1 MTIVSTSAFYDRARL
16 EIGSLR
22 QRAERLQS
30 SIGRGERL
38 TRSSDDPVAASQLR
52 GLMRAEALAKIDT
65 ANSARATSDLG
76 LADTALSSFAAYVT
90 RAIELATQ
98 AANGTLTAS
107 QRAGIGQELAQ
118 LHGNL
123 FALANSRDSAGHALF
138 GGETAGQAYTMT
150 AGTVTYAGTA
160 SAGELSLGEGLT
172 VTRGLTGPE
181 FLNFGATDLFQT
193 ISTLAADLQGGAA
206 DPQAAARSALGT
218 LDAGLDSIATAQ
230 TVIGTRLAW
239 IDLTTERRSQ
249 VSEQRASEQAD
260 LGGTDIA
267 ATITELQQAMT
278 VLEASQASFTKLAS
292 LSLFD
297 LIR

>member
-22 QRAERLQS
+22 KRAEGLQS
-30 SIGRGERL
+30 AIGRGERL

-52 GLMRAEALAKIDT
+52 GLMRAEALARIDT

-98 AANGTLTAS
+98 AANGTLTPA
-107 QRAGIGQELAQ
+107 QRAGIGQELGQ

-123 FALANSRDSAGHALF
+123 FALANSRDSSGHALF
-138 GGETAGQAYTMT
+138 GGETAGQAYAMT
-150 AGTVTYAGTA
+150 AGTVSYTGTA

-181 FLNFGATDLFQT
+181 FLNFAGTDLFAA
-193 ISTLAADLQGGAA
+193 ISTLAADLQGAAA
-206 DPQAAARSALGT
+206 DPQAAARTALGT
-218 LDAGLDSIATAQ
+218 LDAGLEAIATAQ
-230 TVIGTRLAW
+230 TVVGTRLAW

-267 ATITELQQAMT
+267 ATITELQQALT

-292 LSLFD
+292 LSLFN

>member
-30 SIGRGERL
+30 AIGRGERL

-52 GLMRAEALAKIDT
+52 GLMRAEALARIDT

-98 AANGTLTAS
+98 AANGTLTPA
-107 QRAGIGQELAQ
+107 QRAGIGQELGQ

-138 GGETAGQAYTMT
+138 GGETAGQAYAMT
-150 AGTVTYAGTA
+150 AGAVSYTGTA

-181 FLNFGATDLFQT
+181 FLNFAGTDLFAA

-206 DPQAAARSALGT
+206 DPQAAARTALGT
-218 LDAGLDSIATAQ
+218 LDAGLDTIATAQ

-267 ATITELQQAMT
+267 ATITELQQALT

-292 LSLFD
+292 LSLFN

>member
-1 MTIVSTSAFYDRARL
+1 MTVVSTSAFYDRARL

-22 QRAERLQS
+22 QRAERLQTA
-30 SIGRGERL
+30 IGRGERL
-38 TRSSDDPVAASQLR
+38 TRSSDDPVAAAQLR

-65 ANSARATSDLG
+65 ANSARAASDLG
-76 LADTALSSFAAYVT
+76 LADTALSSFAAHVT

-98 AANGTLTAS
+98 AASGTLSPA
-107 QRAGIGQELAQ
+107 QRAGIGQELSQ

-138 GGETAGQAYTMT
+138 GGETAGQAY
-150 AGTVTYAGTA
+150 ALSGGAVTYTGTP

-181 FLNFGATDLFQT
+181 FLSFAGTDLFT
-193 ISTLAADLQGGAA
+193 VISTLAADLQGAAA

-218 LDAGLDSIATAQ
+218 LDAGLDAITTAQ
-230 TVIGTRLAW
+230 TVVGTRLAW
-239 IDLTTERRSQ
+239 IELTTERRAQ
-249 VSEQRASEQAD
+249 VSEQRASEQAQ

-267 ATITELQQAMT
+267 ATITELQHAMT
-278 VLEASQASFTKLAS
+278 VLEASQASFARLAS